1 MKHKI
6 TIDFKTHLAKLDH
19 NRHVAF
25 EYCRT
30 GDVVH
35 YLAFQSF
42 GLQKLQLPAS
52 EFDARFRQRLLTPV
66 DVVTLHM
73 LRSSRNYDY
82 LPADGVHELL
92 LEIYI
97 MAKTDATGD
106 LNTLDLK
113 GLTSVYNE
121 LATAL
126 KLPTVKS
133 FKDKATAKKRVE
145 ALRSEAEK
153 PSEKQA
159 ANKEAKADASAK
171 AFEKIAESATGGK
184 KPAAKKAEKPAPAK
198 KATAAAKG
206 KDEKFPTAA
215 KKAAAKSN
223 GAKPR
228 GQGIGAYCNEL
239 ILKGKSNE
247 DVLTAV
253 RTKFPDASTSASS
266 VAWYRN
272 KLKSEGLLAE

>member
-19 NRHVAF
+19 NRHAAF

-35 YLAFQSF
+35 YLAFQSS

-52 EFDARFRQRLLTPV
+52 EFDARFRQRLLTPI
-66 DVVTLHM
+66 DVVALNM

-92 LEIYI
+92 LEIYT
-97 MAKTDATGD
+97 MAKTETTAD

-113 GLTSVYNE
+113 GLTSMYNE

-126 KLPTVKS
+126 QLPTVKS

-145 ALRSEAEK
+145 ALRGEAAK

-171 AFEKIAESATGGK
+171 AFEKIAESATGSK
-184 KPAAKKAEKPAPAK
+184 KPVAKKAEKPAK
-198 KATAAAKG
+198 KAAKG
-206 KDEKFPTAA
+206 KEEKFPTAA

-223 GAKPR
+223 GAKPAR

-272 KLKSEGLLAE
+272 KLKSEGLLTE

>member
-1 MKHKI
+1 MKHRI

-19 NRHVAF
+19 NRHVAL
-25 EYCRT
+25 EYCRL
-30 GDVVH
+30 GDKVS

-52 EFDARFRQRLLTPV
+52 EFDALFRQRLLTPL
-66 DVVTLHM
+66 DVVALHF
-73 LRSSRNYDY
+73 LRSSRNNDY
-82 LPADGVHELL
+82 LPDDGVHELL
-92 LEIYI
+92 LEIYT
-97 MAKTDATGD
+97 MAKTDSTGD

-113 GLTSVYNE
+113 GLTSMYNE
-121 LATAL
+121 LATAAQ
-126 KLPTVKS
+126 LPTVKS

-145 ALRSEAEK
+145 ALRGEVAK
-153 PSEKQA
+153 PTEKQES
-159 ANKEAKADASAK
+159 NKEAKSDAAAK
-171 AFEKIAESATGGK
+171 AFAKIADTAAK

-198 KATAAAKG
+198 KEVAKA
-206 KDEKFPTAA
+206 KTEKFPTTA

-223 GAKPR
+223 GTKPAR
-228 GQGIGAYCNEL
+228 GQGIGAFCNEL

-253 RTKFPDASTSASS
+253 RTKFPGASTSASS

-272 KLKSEGLLAE
+272 KLKSEGLLKE

>member
-6 TIDFKTHLAKLDH
+6 TIDFKSHLAKLDH
-19 NRHVAF
+19 NRHVGL
-25 EYCRT
+25 EYCRA
-30 GDVVH
+30 GDKVH

-52 EFDARFRQRLLTPV
+52 EFDALFRQRLLTPL
-66 DVVTLHM
+66 DVVALHY
-73 LRSSRNYDY
+73 LRSSRNNDY
-82 LPADGVHELL
+82 LPDDGVHELL

-113 GLTSVYNE
+113 GLTSMYNE
-121 LATAL
+121 LATAAQ
-126 KLPTVKS
+126 LPTVKS

-145 ALRSEAEK
+145 ALRSEVAK
-153 PSEKQA
+153 PTEKQES
-159 ANKEAKADASAK
+159 NREAKNDASAK
-171 AFEKIAESATGGK
+171 AFAKIAESAGGK
-184 KPAAKKAEKPAPAK
+184 KPAAKKAEKAAAPAK
-198 KATAAAKG
+198 KAVEKAKT
-206 KDEKFPTAA
+206 EKFPTAA

-223 GAKPR
+223 GVKPAR

-272 KLKSEGLLAE
+272 KLKSEGLLKE